1 MSLNNLKNLALA
13 AALAVSAAGL
23 FPDSALARRA
33 RYSGISNGPSGQFT
47 IDSNK
52 NDNLS
57 EAVRD
62 ISFGFGEEIEEIF
75 FESSIGSIDNR
86 ILLNTP
92 EELNNFLSDSG
103 LSSFFVGRDNIFAF
117 NTDREEP
124 VVAYVINLSNDLV
137 PNDEA
142 TLTLFY
148 DDEAPE
154 PNLSLT
160 DLENLTTSL
169 DGLVAF
175 EEVSITG
182 FLVRNRRDFPDRV
195 QPLDGLVIDRLTFRA
210 EKVPE
215 PTTTAGLFIVGA
227 FGGLSMLKRNR
238 RVNKSKAMVE
248 N

>member
-62 ISFGFGEEIEEIF
+62 ISFRTGEGIF

-175 EEVSITG
+175 EEVIVPG
-182 FLVRNRRDFPDRV
+182 VLVRKQGSGTPIFP
-195 QPLDGLVIDRLTFRA
+195 FRA

>member
-1 MSLNNLKNLALA
+1 MSFKSLKNLALA

-33 RYSGISNGPSGQFT
+33 RYSGISDGGDAEFF

-62 ISFGFGEEIEEIF
+62 ISFRTGEGIF

>member
-92 EELNNFLSDSG
+92 EELDSFLSSDLG
-103 LSSFFVGRDNIFAF
+103 FSSKQSLDFVREGIFTLF
-117 NTDREEP
+117 GPSEREEP

-148 DDEAPE
+148 DNKAPE
-154 PNLSLT
+154 PDLSLT

-175 EEVSITG
+175 EEVIVPG
-182 FLVRNRRDFPDRV
+182 VLVRKQGSGTPIFP
-195 QPLDGLVIDRLTFRA
+195 FRA